1 LLHIPKAPPFLTVP
15 LARVDP
21 SPSSFFALLSN
32 DLFSAATKA
41 NPAAQKSTGR
51 AALKRCPVLSIA
63 ALGGIDP
70 PFIN

>member
-1 LLHIPKAPPFLTVP
+1 MAPRPLSVP
-15 LARVDP
+15 LTRLD
-21 SPSSFFALLSN
+21 SDPSSFFFLLPNES
-32 DLFSAATKA
+32 LSAATKA
-41 NPAAQKSTGR
+41 NPAAQKSIGR